1 MFSGVCVCVCAL
13 FVFLELALFY
23 QVILNLRMIIVQM
36 GLGMKGMFT
45 EMLGSCSIKLQPLEA
60 RSIFLIFPLRVNCKK
75 HIRHIWTTC

>member
-1 MFSGVCVCVCAL
+1 MFSGVCVLCL
-13 FVFLELALFY
+13 FVVFLEIALFY
-23 QVILNLRMIIVQM
+23 QVILNLRMTIVQM

-60 RSIFLIFPLRVNCKK
+60 RSVFLIFPLRVNCKK